1 MAPII
6 RPHEPR
12 GFLTS
17 TTLTRR
23 PTGLIT
29 PSFARLRKP
38 RALADVEVAFDE
50 AVNAGEARYVD
61 LVLADQL
68 HRARLRNR
76 LPILSAAIE
85 AIIARAPFEFVLT
98 EMT

>member
-1 MAPII
+1 M
-6 RPHEPR
+6 
-12 GFLTS
+12 
-17 TTLTRR
+17 
-23 PTGLIT
+23 
-29 PSFARLRKP
+29 
-38 RALADVEVAFDE
+38 EVAFDE
-50 AVNAGEARYVD
+50 AVNAGEARYAD

-85 AIIARAPFEFVLT
+85 AINARAPFEFVLT